1 MTVSTEQARRIRA
14 SLERERAERA
24 ASRRAAAQVLRRLQ
38 IAQIA
43 LFASSLVAVM
53 CLSPGAASVLPRES
67 TQDEE
72 NTVKDLKMRG
82 AVLAAAVSLGGAQG
96 AVAQSAPI
104 EWPVSAGGNGHW
116 YAASPLGLLWHD
128 ARLYAESFG
137 GHLATTTSEAEL
149 LVIRPL
155 FAVGGGE
162 WDFFLGAYRTSN
174 TAPWQWVTS
183 EPWSYTAW
191 EPGAP
196 DNGPESLYLE
206 VVGRPIVGGV
216 PNPGFGRWNDELFY
230 AAGGGQRFIL
240 EWSADCD
247 QNGLV
252 DFGEIRRGEKADA
265 NMNNIPDCCEEPAG
279 CCPGDIDGDGT
290 TDGID
295 LAIVLARWGTNPKDY
310 PKADANSDGV
320 VDGQDLSVVLNGW
333 GSCQ

>member
-1 MTVSTEQARRIRA
+1 
-14 SLERERAERA
+14 
-24 ASRRAAAQVLRRLQ
+24 LRRLQ

-43 LFASSLVAVM
+43 LFASSLIAVM
-53 CLSPGAASVLPRES
+53 CLSPGAASVLPRGS

-72 NTVKDLKMRG
+72 NPVKDLKMRG
-82 AVLAAAVSLGGAQG
+82 AVLAAAVLLGGAQS

-116 YAASPLGLLWHD
+116 YADDNRPFFEPFAARQASYEAIG
-128 ARLYAESFG
+128 A
-137 GHLATTTSEAEL
+137 HLATVTSQAEHQFVLQVAFPNGQL
-149 LVIRPL
+149 LPQDTWP
-155 FAVGGGE
+155 A
-162 WDFFLGAYRTSN
+162 LGAYKPAGSVEFS
-174 TAPWQWVTS
+174 WVTGES
-183 EPWSYTAW
+183 TAYWPFSYETKLTHPQW
-191 EPGAP
+191 LMMWGSGLTPLLIWTG
-196 DNGPESLYLE
+196 NGNTVLQRS
-206 VVGRPIVGGV
+206 IV
-216 PNPGFGRWNDELFY
+216 
-230 AAGGGQRFIL
+230 

-279 CCPGDIDGDGT
+279 CCPGDIDGDDT